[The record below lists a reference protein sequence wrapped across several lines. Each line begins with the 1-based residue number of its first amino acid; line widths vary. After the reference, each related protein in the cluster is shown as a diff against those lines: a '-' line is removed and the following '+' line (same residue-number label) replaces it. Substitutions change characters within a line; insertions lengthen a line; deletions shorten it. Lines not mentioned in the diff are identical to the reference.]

1 MAKDKI
7 AFAIC
12 IVLCYNILIKGGD
25 FLAVVLVTGGS
36 RGIGKAVCEKFAE
49 EGYTVAV
56 NFEKNEEAAK
66 KVAEK
71 IGGKPYKA
79 DVSSYTEVCEMFDKI
94 EKELGEVEILI
105 NNAGI
110 STFGLFQDCSD
121 EEWERIFGVN
131 VKGVFNCSKRA
142 VGKMLSKQKG
152 SIVNI
157 SSIWGVTGAS
167 CESHYSATK
176 AAIIGYTKALAK
188 ELGPSGIRVNCVAP
202 GAVETEMNA
211 RFSKEDMAAVVE
223 ETALGYI
230 AKPKEIAEA
239 VFFAASEK
247 ASYMTGAVL
256 NVNGGSVI

>member
-1 MAKDKI
+1 MQK
-7 AFAIC
+7 
-12 IVLCYNILIKGGD
+12 
-25 FLAVVLVTGGS
+25 VVLVTGGS
-36 RGIGKAVCEKFAE
+36 RGIGKAICEKFAA
-49 EGYTVAV
+49 EGYAVAV
-56 NFEKNEEAAK
+56 NYEKSEEKAAAL
-66 KVAEK
+66 AEK
-71 IGGKPYKA
+71 IGGKAYKA
-79 DVSSYTEVCEMFDKI
+79 DVSDYGAVCRMFDGI
-94 EKELGEVEILI
+94 EKELGEVSVLI

-142 VGKMLSKQKG
+142 LGNMIKNQSG
-152 SIVNI
+152 SIVNV
-157 SSIWGVTGAS
+157 SSIWGVTGGS
-167 CESHYSATK
+167 CECHYSATK
-176 AAIIGYTKALAK
+176 AAVIGYTKAMAK
-188 ELGPSGIRVNCVAP
+188 EFGPSGIRVNCVAP

-211 RFSKEDMAAVVE
+211 RFSKEDMEAVAE

-230 AKPKEIAEA
+230 GKPEEIAEA

>member
-1 MAKDKI
+1 M
-7 AFAIC
+7 
-12 IVLCYNILIKGGD
+12 GT
-25 FLAVVLVTGGS
+25 VLVTGGS
-36 RGIGKAVCEKFAE
+36 RGIGKAICEKFAA

-56 NFEKNEEAAK
+56 NFEKSEAAAK
-66 KVAEK
+66 ELAEK
-71 IGGKPYKA
+71 IGGKAYKA
-79 DVSSYTEVCEMFDKI
+79 DVSNYAEVSAMFDKI
-94 EKELGEVEILI
+94 ESELGEVEILI

-142 VGKMLSKQKG
+142 VGNMLKKQKG

-188 ELGPSGIRVNCVAP
+188 ELGPSKIRVNCVAP

-211 RFSKEDMAAVVE
+211 RFTPEDMQAVAE
-223 ETALGYI
+223 EAALGYI
-230 AKPKEIAEA
+230 AKPCEIAEA
-239 VFFAASEK
+239 VFFAAGEK